1 MTSLTFDKPR
11 TTVNAPR
18 SPTVV
23 EPTLVVNGASG
34 NEGTPS
40 ASRSNHLAD
49 EASPATDGSAPRGAG
64 VLSSDDPSR
73 SPVNET
79 QLAIEEGKVH
89 ILVIGKT
96 GCGKTTFINLAADK
110 DLPVGEE
117 SALSPCTTT
126 IQRAEFGLEGYPR
139 QVVLYDIPDVVES
152 GSQLAKAKVVPKDR
166 SQQRA
171 WTAVIYV
178 IDITVN
184 RANLNHDENYQIL
197 NELDKRD
204 QLQELLFLVSRWP
217 SQEDEAG
224 LTRASSRL
232 REYRRDYLE
241 PYVGRGAIVHEFN
254 KDMGNEKARAI
265 VLALVGSTLAAK
277 GLSSPAAAEDMSS
290 PAAAEG
296 MSSPDFLHLSVRL
309 IFQHRQQH
317 GDSQTLQLHSPSPE

>member
-96 GCGKTTFINLAADK
+96 GCGKTTFINVAAK
-110 DLPVGEE
+110 SKLEVGRGLEQ
-117 SALSPCTTT
+117 CTTT
-126 IQRAEFGLEGYPR
+126 IQSAELALYDGATS
-139 QVVLYDIPDVVES
+139 VVLHDVPDGVEN
-152 GSQLAKAKVVPKDR
+152 VDR
-166 SQQRA
+166 DMQSTISA
-171 WTAVIYV
+171 IIYV
-178 IDITVN
+178 IDSTET
-184 RANLNHDENYQIL
+184 RAKLYTEQSYQIL
-197 NELDKRD
+197 SGLDKECK
-204 QLQELLFLVSRWP
+204 LHKLLFLVSRWP
-217 SQEDEAG
+217 TQEDEA
-224 LTRASSRL
+224 RRKDASSRL
-232 REYRRDYLE
+232 REYEQDYFE
-241 PYVGRGAIVHEFN
+241 PYVRRGAIVRTFN
-254 KDMGNEKARAI
+254 KDMGNEQARAI
-265 VLALVGSTLAAK
+265 VRALVESTLAAK
-277 GLSSPAAAEDMSS
+277 GSNTGIRKRCSCIRGLRS
-290 PAAAEG
+290 
-296 MSSPDFLHLSVRL
+296 RL
-309 IFQHRQQH
+309 TESCVIC
-317 GDSQTLQLHSPSPE
+317 